1 MCIPL
6 KPVKSSD
13 IEVGL
18 QFIDEPTNDLDIS
31 TLQILEDYLDR
42 FQGIVIVV
50 SHDRY
55 FMDRVVRRI
64 FSFEEGG
71 MLCQHEGGYTDYAA
85 RVEAEKALTAGLGA
99 EAGVAAKP
107 AETGKKWN
115 ADRVRKLKFTYQEE
129 KEYKTIESDIAKLEE
144 KLEKLEGD
152 MLKFATDFVK
162 LRDITIEKEQA
173 ELQLEEKMER
183 WMYLEDLAKKIA
195 EQ

>member
-1 MCIPL
+1 MCR
-6 KPVKSSD
+6 KPCNST
-13 IEVGL
+13 
-18 QFIDEPTNDLDIS
+18 FIANVRSLVDEPTNDLDIS

-71 MLCQHEGGYTDYAA
+71 VLCRHEGGYTDYAA
-85 RVEAEKALTAGLGA
+85 RMEMEKALAEGAGLGISA
-99 EAGVAAKP
+99 RTKTMEP
-107 AETGKKWN
+107 GKKWN
-115 ADRVRKLKFTYQEE
+115 ADRARKLKFTYQEE
-129 KEYKTIESDIAKLEE
+129 REYKTIESDIAALEE
-144 KLEKLEGD
+144 LIEQLEGD
-152 MLKFATDFVK
+152 MLTCATDFIK
-162 LRDITIEKEQA
+162 LRDITDKKEEA

-183 WMYLEDLAKKIA
+183 WMYLEDLAKRIA

>member
-1 MCIPL
+1 M
-6 KPVKSSD
+6 
-13 IEVGL
+13 
-18 QFIDEPTNDLDIS
+18 DEPTNDLDIS
-31 TLQILEDYLDR
+31 TLQILEDYLDH

-64 FSFEEGG
+64 FSFEQGG
-71 MLCQHEGGYTDYAA
+71 VLRQHEGGYTDYSARMEQENALAEGTNSIDASKNQAA
-85 RVEAEKALTAGLGA
+85 E
-99 EAGVAAKP
+99 P
-107 AETGKKWN
+107 GKKWN

-144 KLEKLEGD
+144 KIEKLEGD
-152 MLKFATDFVK
+152 ILKFATDFVK
-162 LRDITIEKEQA
+162 LRDITAEKEQA

-183 WMYLEDLAKKIA
+183 WMYLEDLAKRIA